1 MSQFVVNLSESEKDE
16 QKRET
21 PRREEIK
28 SSFDYSK
35 KPEKRGGCG
44 RILGISALALAVIS
58 LIGAVTA
65 YFYWQ
70 SVKRTP
76 QYSLALLVDA
86 GRRGDQRT
94 IDEFVD
100 TDAVVES
107 FLPQVTDKATEMY
120 GRNLPADKIARVK
133 EFSTPLL
140 PAIKQRA
147 RQEIP
152 RVIQEKTD
160 KFASV
165 PYWAIA
171 LGAGYYL
178 DVKPNGDTATVT
190 SKISERQF
198 ELTMKR
204 SGDKWRVV
212 GIKDDVLATRIAQ
225 TVGQEIIAIST
236 REGLKRASEKM
247 NAPGLENIKKK
258 IDELFR

>member
-16 QKRET
+16 EKRET
-21 PRREEIK
+21 PREEIK

-120 GRNLPADKIARVK
+120 GRNLPADKIAQVK
-133 EFSTPLL
+133 EYAAPLL

-152 RVIQEKTD
+152 RVIQEKTGN
-160 KFASV
+160 FASV

-178 DVKPNGDTATVT
+178 DIKPNGETATVT
-190 SKISERQF
+190 SKIPERQF

-204 SGDKWRVV
+204 VPGDKWRVV
-212 GIKDDVLATRIAQ
+212 GIRDDALATRIAQ
-225 TVGQEIIAIST
+225 TVGQELIAIST
-236 REGLKRASEKM
+236 REGLKK
-247 NAPGLENIKKK
+247 NKVPGLESIQKK
-258 IDELFR
+258 INDLFR